1 MAETIY
7 IIDPMLN
14 ERCRIM
20 DALAGEPVIVKSY
33 DSAAAFFVEVA
44 ATASGCVLVSLDLP
58 GMGLRALMDEIRR
71 RHLALAVVV
80 VLGRDSDFSTA
91 VELVRWG
98 AFDVI
103 EYPFSDRRLRLAV
116 RHAIGTST

>member
-1 MAETIY
+1 
-7 IIDPMLN
+7 
-14 ERCRIM
+14 
-20 DALAGEPVIVKSY
+20 
-33 DSAAAFFVEVA
+33 
-44 ATASGCVLVSLDLP
+44 
-58 GMGLRALMDEIRR
+58 MGLRALMDEIRR